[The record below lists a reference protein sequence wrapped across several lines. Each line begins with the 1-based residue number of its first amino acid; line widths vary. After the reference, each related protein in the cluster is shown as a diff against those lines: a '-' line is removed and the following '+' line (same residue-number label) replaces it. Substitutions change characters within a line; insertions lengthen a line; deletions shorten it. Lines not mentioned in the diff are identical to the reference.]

1 MAGRDLFV
9 TLVERQL
16 RLRAK
21 RTWVGTVWP
30 LVAPF
35 LLLALYIFVFH
46 SVFKVPV
53 AHYGTFLFAGLLPW
67 TLLAQGL
74 GASVTSISNE
84 AELVRRAPFPYE
96 LLPITTVVSLALP
109 FIVGLIGF
117 LIYLQ
122 VVGRLDVVL
131 VPLLVVPVAAVV
143 LFVMSLSMILAL
155 IDVHNRALRSVL
167 ANLLTVWFFLV
178 PVVYSPDMVHA
189 RLRALRSIDPMNMIV
204 GQFRDLL
211 YYRHVSRPLHM
222 GLMVAVCVA
231 FFGVC
236 LMVFRGFAADLP
248 RDV

>member
-30 LVAPF
+30 LLAPF
-35 LLLALYIFVFH
+35 LLLALYVFVFH
-46 SVFKVPV
+46 SVFKVSV

-74 GASVTSISNE
+74 GASVMSISSE

-96 LLPITTVVSLALP
+96 LLPIAAVVSLVLP
-109 FIVGLIGF
+109 FLVGLAGF
-117 LIYLQ
+117 VIYLGL
-122 VVGRLDVVL
+122 VGRLNLVL
-131 VPLLVVPVAAVV
+131 VPLVAVPVAAVV
-143 LFVMSLSMILAL
+143 LFVISLSMILAL
-155 IDVHNRALRSVL
+155 VDVHNRGLRSVL

-178 PVVYSPDMVHA
+178 PVVYSPDMVSA
-189 RLRALRSIDPMNMIV
+189 RFRLLRSIDPMNMIV

-211 YYRHVSRPLHM
+211 YYGHVSRPFHM
-222 GLMVAVCVA
+222 GLMVIVCVA
-231 FFGVC
+231 FFLVC
-236 LMVFRGFAADLP
+236 LTVFRRFAADLP

>member
-35 LLLALYIFVFH
+35 LLLGLYVFVFH

-53 AHYGTFLFAGLLPW
+53 PHYGIFLFAGLLPW

-74 GASVTSISNE
+74 GASVMSISSE

-96 LLPITTVVSLALP
+96 LLPIATVVSLALP
-109 FIVGLIGF
+109 FVVGLVGF
-117 LIYLQ
+117 VIYLET
-122 VVGRLDVVL
+122 VGRLNLVL
-131 VPLLVVPVAAVV
+131 VPLLVVPVVAVV
-143 LFVMSLSMILAL
+143 LFVMSLSMMLAL
-155 IDVHNRALRSVL
+155 VDVHNRALRSVL

-178 PVVYSPDMVHA
+178 PVVYSPEMVSA
-189 RLRALRSIDPMNMIV
+189 RLRTLRSVDPMNMIV

-211 YYRHVSRPLHM
+211 YYGHVSRPFHM
-222 GLMVAVCVA
+222 GLMMIVCVA
-231 FFGVC
+231 FFLVC
-236 LMVFRGFAADLP
+236 LTVFRRFAVDLP